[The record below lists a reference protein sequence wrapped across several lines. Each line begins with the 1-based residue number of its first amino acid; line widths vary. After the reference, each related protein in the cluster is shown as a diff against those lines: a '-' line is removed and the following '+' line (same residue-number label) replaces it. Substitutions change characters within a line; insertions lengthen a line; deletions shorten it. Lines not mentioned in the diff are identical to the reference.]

1 MRGWGFFEWLVY
13 GCFGVG
19 AIVMAI
25 DQAIKLSNLRELS
38 WTTTIT
44 ENNIWAFTPFAMLC
58 ISGGII
64 LLRTISSSVTHPSIS
79 TPVIEKTDATKFE
92 LPKSL
97 DTLTNHELRLTAYNL
112 QSHVEALT
120 QNYFYQLSG
129 MRVQNISANERASRI
144 AALDQTLNREFRATY
159 ADDILTLQ
167 KEIFSRTKDNRT
179 PMEVTK
185 EFPNRLLDAV
195 EINQA
200 VYMLAALSNQ
210 LQ

>member
-1 MRGWGFFEWLVY
+1 MRRWGFFEWLAY
-13 GCFGVG
+13 GCFGAG
-19 AIVMAI
+19 AIVLAI
-25 DQAIKLSNLRELS
+25 DQAIKISNLRELS
-38 WTTTIT
+38 WAVTIT

-64 LLRTISSSVTHPSIS
+64 LLRTISPSVTRPSIS
-79 TPVIEKTDATKFE
+79 TPVVEKTDATKFE

-120 QNYFYQLSG
+120 RNYFHQLG
-129 MRVQNISANERASRI
+129 ELRVQNISANEEASRI

-159 ADDILTLQ
+159 ADDILTLE
-167 KEIFSRTKDNRT
+167 KEILSRMKDNQT
-179 PMEVTK
+179 PMRATMD
-185 EFPNRLLDAV
+185 FPYRLLNGPQ
-195 EINQA
+195 INQA
-200 VYMLAALSNQ
+200 VYVLAALSNQ